1 MSDYQEAPNKLLEEY
16 ARLPHYMEK
25 EFLYIMYE
33 RDKEKIKKLADIVPL
48 EKLAAVFN
56 MSVNNIKY
64 ILE

>member
-1 MSDYQEAPNKLLEEY
+1 MSDFQETSNMKLEEY
-16 ARLPHYMEK
+16 SRLPHYMEK

-48 EKLAAVFN
+48 ERLAAVFN